1 MNRNNTVFLGILGWC
16 YDCFS
21 VLHSCTLRLSGSFF
35 S

>member
-21 VLHSCTLRLSGSFF
+21 VFLRFMYTR
-35 S
+35 